1 MTVLETQIGCITYAN
16 SALPWLP
23 GARGW
28 KRTSSGKRRLINGVC
43 HSGQEVAVGVPHL
56 CCLRSIRWNVRFQFI
71 QPFSAFLGVNALSPL
86 TRSPFISPAL
96 VQPLHLLCF
105 QKHCVSSHAPAV
117 CVASSSGMNLFTTP
131 TSLVF
136 IFSGCLCVVTCGSI
150 LLKKSE
156 GSQDFRQILDSEAG
170 RGIHPWSLP
179 TLESNTELW
188 SWMLDHVW
196 LWA

>member
-71 QPFSAFLGVNALSPL
+71 QPFSAFLGVSALSSNPL
-86 TRSPFISPAL
+86 TI
-96 VQPLHLLCF
+96 HL
-105 QKHCVSSHAPAV
+105 
-117 CVASSSGMNLFTTP
+117 SGTCTAFA
-131 TSLVF
+131 SLVF
-136 IFSGCLCVVTCGSI
+136 PKTLCLLPRSGCVCGFFLRYELVYNTNLTC
-150 LLKKSE
+150 LHFLRMSE
-156 GSQDFRQILDSEAG
+156 GSQDFRQTLNSEAG

-188 SWMLDHVW
+188 SLMPDHVW

>member
-71 QPFSAFLGVNALSPL
+71 QPFSAFLGVSALSSNLL
-86 TRSPFISPAL
+86 TI
-96 VQPLHLLCF
+96 HL
-105 QKHCVSSHAPAV
+105 
-117 CVASSSGMNLFTTP
+117 SGTCTAFA
-131 TSLVF
+131 SLVF
-136 IFSGCLCVVTCGSI
+136 PKTLYLLPRSGCVCGFFLRYELVYNTNLTCLHFLRMSLCCDVWFNT
-150 LLKKSE
+150 SE
-156 GSQDFRQILDSEAG
+156 KVRRIPRLPPDPEL
-170 RGIHPWSLP
+170 RGGQGNSSLVP
-179 TLESNTELW
+179 VYSG
-188 SWMLDHVW
+188 V
-196 LWA
+196 